1 MPATRSLLCQGAAG
15 LKREPCLLPAPR
27 PETPGARLGS
37 REGADCRG
45 GRCIR
50 RSEKNASCVGW
61 VVREG
66 PELRGRKLASD
77 VKGLDR

>member
-50 RSEKNASCVGW
+50 RSEKKASCVGW